1 MSTEENPYRIEVNP
15 AWQNADRFSTPK
27 KGLPRGLIIFL
38 VVVSIFAL
46 IVILI
51 IIFTKP
57 SENFA
62 ADYMPSSATNT
73 CPTHYKC
80 GASTI
85 DQVQLEN
92 SLAARLRETEKNSE
106 TPNFGYDQVFVQP
119 VDSEPSDAMKKRAD
133 CAKDGAFPWEG
144 MSSPYDEF
152 ELGMMDTNAMR
163 NKVYASMG
171 RNK

>member
-1 MSTEENPYRIEVNP
+1 MSDEEYQYGEDQFKNSYNMVY
-15 AWQNADRFSTPK
+15 
-27 KGLPRGLIIFL
+27 PRSNQKILIGPIILGILVISGFIGLIVFL
-38 VVVSIFAL
+38 L
-46 IVILI
+46 
-51 IIFTKP
+51 TKE
-57 SENFA
+57 SYDSFA

-119 VDSEPSDAMKKRAD
+119 VESEPSDAMKKRAD

-144 MSSPYDEF
+144 MSAPYDDF
-152 ELGMMDTNAMR
+152 ESGMMDTNTLR
-163 NKVYASMG
+163 NKIYASMG